1 MIRYD
6 KKVDEYAI
14 DATPHIVGVVT
25 NVNSEVV
32 NVTNGVSQGV
42 SSLIDYTA
50 NKSGNVSSGNLS
62 IVANAI
68 IAVSNISANA
78 GSSVVTVANSTAD
91 ESNAI
96 EIAPIEISP

>member
-1 MIRYD
+1 M
-6 KKVDEYAI
+6 
-14 DATPHIVGVVT
+14 VT
-25 NVNSEVV
+25 NVNSELV
-32 NVTNGVSQGV
+32 NVTNDVSQGV

-68 IAVSNISANA
+68 IAVSNVSANA
-78 GSSVVTVANSTAD
+78 GSSVVTVANASAD